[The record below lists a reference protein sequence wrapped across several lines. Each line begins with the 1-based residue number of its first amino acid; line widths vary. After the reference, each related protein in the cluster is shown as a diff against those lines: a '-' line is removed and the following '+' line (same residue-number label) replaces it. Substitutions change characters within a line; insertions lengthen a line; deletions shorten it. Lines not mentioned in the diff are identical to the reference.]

1 MHTSS
6 SGGGTPLKQ
15 RLIRCLEVVG
25 PIGNLTTKKLSLA
38 KVFISRLPI
47 HWREL
52 LHEVDPTLTRVGYRG
67 LSVAGA
73 WLRRFVVSLVC
84 IVDIYLWISIHF
96 PGSTLL

>member
-1 MHTSS
+1 M
-6 SGGGTPLKQ
+6 
-15 RLIRCLEVVG
+15 VG

-38 KVFISRLPI
+38 KIFISRLPT

-84 IVDIYLWISIHF
+84 IVDIYLWVSGPLQSLISMLIRF